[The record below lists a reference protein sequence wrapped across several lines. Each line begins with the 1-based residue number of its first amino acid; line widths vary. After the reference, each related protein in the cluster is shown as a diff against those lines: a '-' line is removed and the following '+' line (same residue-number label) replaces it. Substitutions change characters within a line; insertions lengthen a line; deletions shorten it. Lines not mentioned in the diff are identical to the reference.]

1 MSIYSYKEHQNKF
14 KRVAESMRSG
24 IFKHNDVSQV
34 VDHFNDDVNKAGRN
48 IILEL
53 ENEKGSEN

>member
-24 IFKHNDVSQV
+24 IFKHNDVNPV
-34 VDHFNDDVNKAGRN
+34 IDHFNDDVNKAVRN

>member
-34 VDHFNDDVNKAGRN
+34 VDHFNDDVNKAVRN